1 MQKIVNFIAI
11 ASGVVSLTVVGS
23 GIYVYLQ
30 RDQLIDNV
38 KSQVLKSVGGSL
50 GGVVDSKMPKMTG
63 PAMAP
68 MAPMMPSR

>member
-23 GIYVYLQ
+23 GLYVYLQ

-38 KSQVLKSVGGSL
+38 KSQVLKSVGGAL
-50 GGVVDSKMPKMTG
+50 PGVIDSKMPSMTG

-68 MAPMMPSR
+68 MKPTMPVK